1 MSASDDNAEAQGERM
16 INLSD
21 NVRVTADAMQFI
33 LQHKI
38 HSKEGAEGKWKPVAY
53 YRTIN
58 QLAAS
63 VAHSAVYEAVKDCDN
78 VNRIYVT
85 IQAFIDRAE
94 LSLTDKALE
103 RLKNMETAE

>member
-1 MSASDDNAEAQGERM
+1 M

-21 NVRVTADAMQFI
+21 NLRVTADAMQFI
-33 LQHKI
+33 LQHKTQTEDG
-38 HSKEGAEGKWKPVAY
+38 KEGKWKPLAY

-63 VAHSAVYEAVKDCDN
+63 VAHSAVYEAVRDCDN
-78 VNRIYVT
+78 VSRIYGT

-103 RLKNMETAE
+103 RLQKTEIKEMKE

>member
-1 MSASDDNAEAQGERM
+1 M

-38 HSKEGAEGKWKPVAY
+38 HSKEGAKGKWKPVAY

-58 QLAAS
+58 QLSAS
-63 VAHSAVYEAVKDCDN
+63 VAHSAVYEAVRDCDN
-78 VNRIYVT
+78 VSRLYDT

-103 RLKNMETAE
+103 RLNNMDIKEVTSEHNRR

>member
-1 MSASDDNAEAQGERM
+1 M

-21 NVRVTADAMQFI
+21 SVRVTADAMQFI
-33 LQHKI
+33 LQHKLR
-38 HSKEGAEGKWKPVAY
+38 SKESAEGKWKSVAY

-63 VAHSAVYEAVKDCDN
+63 VAHSAVYETVKDCDN
-78 VNRIYVT
+78 VNRIYGT
-85 IQAFIDRAE
+85 MQAFIEQAE

-103 RLKNMETAE
+103 RLKKMEIKEMKE